1 MKSWKRL
8 KEEWGKKMKNL
19 NVVTLEDCMTLY
31 LYGYEA
37 VICDGG
43 LIGLE
48 KVEVGSRGSFYF
60 SYSIKS
66 NKR

>member
-1 MKSWKRL
+1 
-8 KEEWGKKMKNL
+8 MKNL